1 MQKLKLTLLA
11 MGLATASIGC
21 SADNQAPQGGQP
33 PSTDEAFAQMDSN
46 QDNLLSQSEVQGPL
60 KNEFSTIDTNGDGYI
75 SKEELNNAPK
85 PQGKPPQ
92 QQ

>member
-1 MQKLKLTLLA
+1 MKKLKLTLLTI
-11 MGLATASIGC
+11 GLATATIGC
-21 SADNQAPQGGQP
+21 SADNQPPQGGQP

-46 QDNLLSQSEVQGPL
+46 KDDLLSESEVQGPL

-92 QQ
+92 Q